1 MTRVGPPTSRVGSGT
16 SCQPMDKAPP
26 TGPSSSWDKVGS
38 GTDDCPQLGPHL
50 LWLSPHLRFPPLWGE
65 GVGGR
70 SSQGSSEEEAAL
82 RAPLLPPRPQPG
94 SACPP
99 RLPPCLWVPILIP
112 RVGGVVYQ
120 RCSLGPGRTGARCPL
135 VAATDTA
142 GRWAR
147 KAARREP
154 EERQRPLLGKST
166 PFQRLGWTRRDPVA
180 PCSASPRPEPHH
192 SPHGVA
198 QVLIVVVEQLK
209 GVDLGGSRGQ
219 AGAEGVGLQEG
230 CRAHAAPRLPSPTAH
245 ASLNCPQSLPMGR
258 RGSGWGHPSLGWG
271 VGREATCFIWGTCDR
286 SAMSLASRTD
296 RTVAVGAHQRLWFE
310 ILDDGVLTDRQM
322 VLVATEDQAVVH

>member
-1 MTRVGPPTSRVGSGT
+1 MTQVGPPTSRVGSGT

-50 LWLSPHLRFPPLWGE
+50 LWLSPHLRFPPL
-65 GVGGR
+65 
-70 SSQGSSEEEAAL
+70 
-82 RAPLLPPRPQPG
+82 
-94 SACPP
+94 
-99 RLPPCLWVPILIP
+99 
-112 RVGGVVYQ
+112 VGGVVYQ

-219 AGAEGVGLQEG
+219 AG
-230 CRAHAAPRLPSPTAH
+230 RA
-245 ASLNCPQSLPMGR
+245 G
-258 RGSGWGHPSLGWG
+258 
-271 VGREATCFIWGTCDR
+271 
-286 SAMSLASRTD
+286 
-296 RTVAVGAHQRLWFE
+296 
-310 ILDDGVLTDRQM
+310 
-322 VLVATEDQAVVH
+322 